1 MTKAPETFFERNE
14 KVVRELTVLAIS
26 LAALYSNV
34 ISSFLAV
41 FVPQNCPTT
50 VYTGGNGKFTNAT
63 VVNTECTFQQNVYI
77 DISPYNAFT
86 LIVNLVTCIALIV
99 GFYIEWRRD
108 MFIIEHFDVDES
120 KGDDDLKLQLDVPTP
135 THDHL
140 RVTLASYNRL
150 YRNYFIWLAI
160 LFIVNVAVSGV
171 LVFHY
176 YYADYRTAT
185 TFLTS
190 LSLVSARLYSALY
203 VAFDCLS
210 GEKAESNNLN
220 VPLAFNIVK
229 DEGEASPSHPPSTQ
243 AMRHRERVVKAAME
257 STQTTTLSAFAPRPS
272 MRSILSPL
280 RTQQS
285 PPPYPH
291 RQGRHRGTDV

>member
-1 MTKAPETFFERNE
+1 MKTPKTFFERHE
-14 KVVRELTVLAIS
+14 KFIRELTVLAIS

-41 FVPQNCPTT
+41 FVPQNCPT
-50 VYTGGNGKFTNAT
+50 VIAGAGRNVT
-63 VVNTECTFQQNVYI
+63 VVNTECTYQQNTYI

-86 LIVNLVTCIALIV
+86 LVVNLVTCIALIV

-108 MFIIEHFDVDES
+108 MFIISHFDIEES
-120 KGDDDLKLQLDVPTP
+120 KGDDDLKLLLAEPSP
-135 THDHL
+135 YHDSL
-140 RVTLASYNRL
+140 RLTLASYNRV
-150 YRNYFIWLAI
+150 YRNYFIFLLI
-160 LFIVNVAVSGV
+160 LFIVNVCVSGV

-190 LSLVSARLYSALY
+190 ISLVSARLYCALY

-220 VPLAFNIVK
+220 APLAFNIVRN
-229 DEGEASPSHPPSTQ
+229 EGGGTPQPPTQ
-243 AMRHRERVVKAAME
+243 SLRHRDRVVKAAME

-272 MRSILSPL
+272 MRSILSPNP
-280 RTQQS
+280 S
-285 PPPYPH
+285 NPPYPH
-291 RQGRHRGTDV
+291 HQGRHRGTDV